1 MTSWS
6 NSHTLYWQH
15 LATSRCLV
23 LKLSTFDSRL
33 VVAMKYNQIWYDM
46 IDKAFILNHWLSAVK
61 YTSTFRSDVSY
72 FCSKSKVQGVL
83 RGYLAK
89 ASVYAFLRTSSIQF
103 IQKKRMNSWLDRADS
118 ISEAYQRGSKKFQF
132 PVSDFDFWNGKMYST
147 QFEWFVFFERKK
159 PSAFSLSWSLT
170 RQ

>member
-33 VVAMKYNQIWYDM
+33 VVAMKYDQIRYDWYRFHL
-46 IDKAFILNHWLSAVK
+46 KSLTSRSK
-61 YTSTFRSDVSY
+61 YTSTFRSDGSD

-118 ISEAYQRGSKKFQF
+118 ISEAYQRGSKDFQF